1 VKTTDYINN
10 KIERLPKGY
19 IFTYKDFIT
28 EVNAEESVIKSLNR
42 MAAAGKIAKLS
53 KGRFYKPEDTVFGI
67 LQPEQYQVVKD
78 LLEKEGK
85 TRGYLTGY
93 SIFNQ
98 LGLTTQV
105 SNTLQVGRNDSR
117 PSLKR
122 GKYKITFIKQKNTIT
137 KENIPLLQLLD
148 SIRFIKKIPDATLGS
163 SVKRLRVLVQEKS
176 SQDREKLVRL
186 ALKYPPFVRA
196 LLGAIL
202 ESMGDQSITE
212 PLKKSLNPI
221 TLYKLSIHDN
231 ILPTLKNWN
240 IQ

>member
-1 VKTTDYINN
+1 VKVTGYIEY
-10 KIERLPKGY
+10 KINRLPKGY

-28 EVNAEESVIKSLNR
+28 EVNEKEAVIKGLNR
-42 MAAAGKIAKLS
+42 MAAAGKITKLS
-53 KGRFYKPEDTVFGI
+53 KGRFYKPEKTVFGS

-85 TRGYLTGY
+85 ILGYLTGY

-105 SNTLQVGRNDSR
+105 SNIIQIGRNDTR

-122 GKYKITFIKQKNTIT
+122 GKYKITFINQKNTIT
-137 KENIPLLQLLD
+137 RENIPLLQLLD
-148 SIRFIKKIPDATLGS
+148 SLRLIRKIPDATLGES
-163 SVKRLRVLVQEKS
+163 LKRLRNIIQELPL
-176 SQDREKLVRL
+176 QDCEKMVRL
-186 ALKYPPFVRA
+186 AMKYTPSVRA

-202 ESMGDQSITE
+202 EDTGNASITK
-212 PLKKSLNPI
+212 PLKESLNPI
-221 TLYKLSIHDN
+221 TVYKYSIPKN
-231 ILPTLKNWN
+231 IIAELTKWN